1 VIPFEILAAASG
13 ATPVRAEVA
22 APVRRGWD
30 LLRRLEP
37 LGDALPAEEPAFT
50 ALLVDILRTFE
61 ALHALPLDP
70 ASFESVR
77 AVLVTLSR
85 LFGHPIPDLATRTAL
100 HARITHTLRE
110 LVFPRPEPAPEILP
124 LKPLRRRR

>member
-1 VIPFEILAAASG
+1 
-13 ATPVRAEVA
+13 
-22 APVRRGWD
+22 VRRGWD